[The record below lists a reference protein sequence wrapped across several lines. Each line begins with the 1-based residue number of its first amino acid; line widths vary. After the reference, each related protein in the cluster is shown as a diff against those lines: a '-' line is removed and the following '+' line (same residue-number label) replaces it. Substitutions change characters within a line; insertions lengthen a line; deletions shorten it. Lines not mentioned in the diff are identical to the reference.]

1 MILLLRLMF
10 ILSDMLT
17 LFGKGGW
24 RGRVRMVVG
33 FTSTCAISAYH
44 HKLWINLHF
53 VNSAG
58 LQQNAPFC
66 ILLKKFIFSWFY
78 HTIFKNLTTQILYP
92 KCSRMHHFASF
103 WKKRLPYHKMVHS
116 VAVLENSQNANVFP
130 FRECLMKWNSSVHA
144 VLNTLS

>member
-33 FTSTCAISAYH
+33 FTSTCTISAYD
-44 HKLWINLHF
+44 HKLW
-53 VNSAG
+53 V
-58 LQQNAPFC
+58 LQ
-66 ILLKKFIFSWFY
+66 
-78 HTIFKNLTTQILYP
+78 
-92 KCSRMHHFASF
+92 
-103 WKKRLPYHKMVHS
+103 
-116 VAVLENSQNANVFP
+116 NSQNANLFP
-130 FRECLMKWNSSVHA
+130 FQECLMKWNSSVHA